1 MRANASHGLK
11 EPDEFKQYSRAE
23 AQRTQSRKT
32 EFSPCALRLCART
45 RIGLRIVNRFG
56 NDFYVNRILFESHE
70 LFPDGTVCLTD
81 ARAAHIRQVLKAEP
95 GQVLQV
101 GMLNGLAGTG
111 LVTNSAPDGVHLAI
125 TLDTVAP
132 EPWIDL
138 ILAVPRPKVLK
149 RLWAQLAALG
159 VGRMVLVNA
168 ARVER
173 EYFATH
179 WIQETSYRP
188 LLIEGLV
195 QAGTTQLPR
204 VTIER
209 RFRPYIEDRLDQ
221 EFPETRRLV
230 AHPGGTVVS
239 CARGGDGRR
248 LLLAIGPEG
257 GWTTF
262 EIEMLEQHG
271 FSRFSLG
278 GRTLRTD
285 TACIAL
291 LAVLAAQYL
300 DNSESAWLM

>member
-1 MRANASHGLK
+1 M
-11 EPDEFKQYSRAE
+11 
-23 AQRTQSRKT
+23 
-32 EFSPCALRLCART
+32 
-45 RIGLRIVNRFG
+45 
-56 NDFYVNRILFESHE
+56 NRILFESNE
-70 LFPDGTVCLTD
+70 LLSDGTVCLTD
-81 ARAAHIRQVLKAEP
+81 GRAAHIRQVLKAES

-101 GMLNGLAGTG
+101 GLLNGLAGTG
-111 LVTNSAPDGVHLAI
+111 LVITNSPDCVQLAV

-132 EPWIDL
+132 VPWIDL

-159 VGRMVLVNA
+159 VGRIVLINA

-179 WIQETSYRP
+179 WIQEASYRP

-209 RFRPYIEDRLDQ
+209 RFRPYVEDCLDRD
-221 EFPETRRLV
+221 FPETRRLV
-230 AHPGGTVVS
+230 AHPGEAAVS
-239 CARGGDGRR
+239 CARGGEERR
-248 LLLAIGPEG
+248 LLLAVGPEG
-257 GWTTF
+257 GWTPF
-262 EIEMLEQHG
+262 EIEMLEQQG

-291 LAVLAAQYL
+291 LAVLAAQQGA
-300 DNSESAWLM
+300 SCKGV